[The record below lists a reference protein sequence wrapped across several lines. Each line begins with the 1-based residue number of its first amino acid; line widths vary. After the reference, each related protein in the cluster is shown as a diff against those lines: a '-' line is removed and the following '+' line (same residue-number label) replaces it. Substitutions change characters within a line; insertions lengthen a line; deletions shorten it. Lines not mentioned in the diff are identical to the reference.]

1 MTSGSFKG
9 VRPLVEPIVTST
21 AYEFE
26 SFEHCRATYAAEID
40 SYGYSRVANP
50 TIDHLEEKVSYLLS
64 GRKCVGFSS
73 GMAAINALLFAVC
86 NRESNILV
94 SGELYGGTL
103 ALIDEYRR
111 FGIELRFADLRNLGE
126 TEEKIDEK
134 TALLFA
140 EPVSNPTMRTFDV
153 QQVSKLCH
161 QRQVLFVLD
170 TTNNVLDFDA
180 NGLADIQVVSGTKVL
195 GGHGTALAG
204 FLVFCRNPMSLE
216 KFDSNSSFAF
226 LEDPCAEL
234 GGKSPSE
241 MGERPDALYYYI
253 RAKIRRNTGACLSPF
268 NAHSIDIGLNTLPIR
283 LRHVNQTASAIKDLI
298 ENHRGAKRL
307 HTVERTKEWPL
318 VARYFHERP
327 GGVFSFE
334 VLGGESGVAGFLDN
348 LQHIPI
354 ATNIGDSRTIIQ
366 HVRTTSHSQL
376 SPEQMRKYGIPR
388 DLLRISVGLEEQNL
402 LVNDISNALDL
413 LAGKYYV

>member
-9 VRPLVEPIVTST
+9 VRPLVEPIVTTT

-50 TIDHLEEKVSYLLS
+50 TIDYLEEKISHLLN

-111 FGIELRFADLRNLGE
+111 FGIDIRFVDLRNLGE
-126 TEEKIDEK
+126 VEEQLDDK

-153 QQVSKLCH
+153 HQVSELCH
-161 QRQVLFVLD
+161 QRQVPFVLD
-170 TTNNVLDFDA
+170 TTNNVLEFDA

-204 FLVFCRNPMSLE
+204 FLVFCSNLE
-216 KFDSNSSFAF
+216 RSEKSYSHSRFAF
-226 LEDPCAEL
+226 LENPCAEL
-234 GGKSPSE
+234 GGRSPNE
-241 MGERPDALYYYI
+241 MGEKPDALYFYI
-253 RAKIRRNTGACLSPF
+253 RAKTRRNTGACLSPF

-283 LRHVNQTASAIKDLI
+283 LRHINETARTIKALI

-318 VARYFHERP
+318 VAKYFHGRP

-334 VLGGESGVAGFLDN
+334 VLGGEPGAAGFLDS
-348 LQHIPI
+348 LHHIPI

-376 SPEQMRKYGIPR
+376 SSGQMKSYGIPP
-388 DLLRISVGLEEQNL
+388 DLLRISVGLEDQSL
-402 LVNDISNALDL
+402 IVKDISNALDL
-413 LAGKYYV
+413 VASSYDD